1 MGRFG
6 SLKVPSRLGTER
18 VVSGVGRGGRGTEY
32 VSSAVGEGR
41 KEDENANDDI
51 IVWSVKK
58 IYQLIEQE

>member
-18 VVSGVGRGGRGTEY
+18 VVSGVGKGGRGTEY
-32 VSSAVGEGR
+32 VSSAEGR

-51 IVWSVKK
+51 IV
-58 IYQLIEQE
+58 